1 MAAKRAWGA
10 WTLRQLAWFHR
21 WAGILLC
28 LMFAVW
34 FASGAVMV
42 FVPFPALSDG
52 ARRAASPPIDMGALT
67 VPPAA
72 ALAGAPD
79 ATGLRLINRAGRP
92 TYVVTVPGRGD
103 RLVVAD
109 DGPEAGPLS
118 PGQAALVASR
128 FAGAAVERVE
138 GPFTIDQ
145 WVVHQH
151 FASGRPYYRVV
162 LADGA
167 GTWLYVSALTGEVAQ
182 RATRSERLWNWCGAV
197 LHWVYVTPLRQDW
210 GLWNQVV
217 WWLSFSAVL
226 TTMAGLWLGIQRTV
240 KARRGRRPR
249 YTPFPG
255 WLGWHHLTGLVAG
268 TFVATWIISGW
279 LSMDHGRLFSTGEAP
294 ADRVAVMRGTS
305 LAMAV
310 AALSPAD
317 LRLLAPAAEVDFN
330 AIAGQ
335 GVAVAYG
342 ASAPRVLLA
351 GGQPMAALPPD
362 FLTRAVRAAW
372 PDAVERSA
380 PGPDDFYLSAEGL
393 PPGTRR
399 FGTQAPARADIYVDA
414 LTGRVGAVMDDSRKA
429 YAWLY
434 YALHTFTVPGLASR
448 PALRATVQLT
458 LLSLGM
464 VFSVTGI
471 VVGVRR
477 LRRSLA

>member
-1 MAAKRAWGA
+1 MAAKRPWGA
-10 WTLRQLAWFHR
+10 GALRQLAWFHR

-34 FASGAVMV
+34 FASGAVML

-52 ARRAASPPIDMGALT
+52 ARRASSSPIDMGALA

-109 DGPEAGPLS
+109 EGPEAGPLT

-138 GPFTIDQ
+138 GPYPYDQ
-145 WVVHQH
+145 WIVHQR
-151 FASGRPYYRVV
+151 FDSGRPYYRVV

-182 RATRSERLWNWCGAV
+182 RATRAERLWNWCGAV
-197 LHWVYVTPLRQDW
+197 LHWVYITPLRQDW

-240 KARRGRRPR
+240 KARRGRRAR

-294 ADRVAVMRGTS
+294 ANRVAAMRGGALPT
-305 LAMAV
+305 AV
-310 AALSPAD
+310 AALSLAD
-317 LRLLAPAAEVDFN
+317 LRLLAPAAEVDF
-330 AIAGQ
+330 AIIAGH
-335 GVAVAYG
+335 GVAVAHG
-342 ASAPRVLLA
+342 SGAPRVLMA
-351 GGQPMAALPPD
+351 GGRPASTLPPD
-362 FLTRAVRAAW
+362 LLTQAVRAAW
-372 PDAVERSA
+372 PDAAEGA
-380 PGPDDFYLSAEGL
+380 TPGADDLYLLAEGL
-393 PPGTRR
+393 PPGIRR
-399 FGTQAPARADIYVDA
+399 FSTQAPMRADIYVDA

-434 YALHTFTVPGLASR
+434 YALHTFAVPGLASR
-448 PALRATVQLT
+448 PVLRAAVQLA
-458 LLSLGM
+458 LLSLGLA
-464 VFSVTGI
+464 FSVTGI
-471 VVGVRR
+471 VVGLRR
-477 LRRSLA
+477 LRRRLG